1 MSRPL
6 LKSVV
11 ALLLCASL
19 GACATGQN
27 PGDPYEGFN
36 RKVYSFNSA
45 LDRAVLRPVSEGY
58 IKVTP
63 TPVQTGVRNFF
74 DNLANVVS
82 LGNNILML
90 KPEAALNDLFR
101 VTFNTVFGLGGLLD
115 IATPMGLKS
124 NKNGFGDTLAH
135 YGYKNSN
142 YLVLPLLPPSTVRDS
157 VGFAADAVASPARYV
172 FATAEE
178 RVAGTG
184 VNLIDS
190 RARLL
195 PLEPAKEAALDEYS
209 FVRDAYMAYRARQ
222 IGMPAPVAP
231 STDAAVD
238 DELSIDQLVPP
249 EGGGDPNQGNHHH

>member
-1 MSRPL
+1 MSRPK

-11 ALLLCASL
+11 ALALALSL
-19 GACATGQN
+19 SACATGKN
-27 PGDPYEGFN
+27 PNDPYEGFN

-45 LDRAVLRPVSEGY
+45 LDRSVLRPVSEGY
-58 IKVTP
+58 AKAVP
-63 TPVQTGVRNFF
+63 TPIQTGVRNFY

-101 VTFNTVFGLGGLLD
+101 VVFNTVFGLGGLLD
-115 IATPMGLKS
+115 IASPMGLKN

-135 YGYKNSN
+135 YGYERSN

-157 VGFAADAVASPARYV
+157 IGFAADAVTSPAGYYV
-172 FATAEE
+172 FDNIEDRAIGA
-178 RVAGTG
+178 G

-195 PLEPAKEAALDEYS
+195 PLDPAKDAALDEYA
-209 FVRDAYMAYRARQ
+209 FVRDAFMAYRARQ
-222 IGMPAPVAP
+222 LGLEAPAAP
-231 STDAAVD
+231 KEQSGDD

-249 EGGGDPNQGNHHH
+249 GEGGAGGSQSH